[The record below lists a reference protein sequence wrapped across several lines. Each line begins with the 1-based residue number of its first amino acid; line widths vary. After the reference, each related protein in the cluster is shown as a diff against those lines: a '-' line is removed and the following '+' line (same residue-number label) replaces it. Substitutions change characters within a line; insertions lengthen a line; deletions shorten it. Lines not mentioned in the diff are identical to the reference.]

1 MFDRKGKKFDNI
13 KRKNIPFFNPIP
25 QSLIISIMDN
35 DSRLNFII
43 TNE

>member
-13 KRKNIPFFNPIP
+13 KRKNIPFSNPIP
-25 QSLIISIMDN
+25 QSIISIMDN